1 MKIQFNQMTYLKNMF
16 SKTGRLANAYVKS
29 ITKTGMVSKQDIIQK
44 NLPNKTK
51 ALSID
56 FSVAKSKYYTNS
68 QDLIVFKPD
77 GTQITRTYSNVVEK
91 NSRIYSSDT
100 TIYQNGNPYD
110 NYTKLKLFK
119 DGKRISS
126 RIHK

>member
-1 MKIQFNQMTYLKNMF
+1 MF

-56 FSVAKSKYYTNS
+56 FSAAKSKYYTNS
-68 QDLIVFKPD
+68 QE
-77 GTQITRTYSNVVEK
+77 S
-91 NSRIYSSDT
+91 
-100 TIYQNGNPYD
+100 
-110 NYTKLKLFK
+110 
-119 DGKRISS
+119 
-126 RIHK
+126 